1 LSKKPFFVCLY
12 VCMTADNDNTEILL
26 IFFGG
31 EYVMKVRQVTV
42 IERGLPCTHLDVGHS
57 QILR

>member
-1 LSKKPFFVCLY
+1 
-12 VCMTADNDNTEILL
+12 MTADNDNTEILL

-57 QILR
+57 QILRWEYDETCVYNFF

>member
-1 LSKKPFFVCLY
+1 
-12 VCMTADNDNTEILL
+12 MTADNDNTEILL